1 MKMLLVEL
9 LEGWNDADDAIES
22 ANRIMTFYIKIVLN
36 KFLQTKQIKLETR
49 LGFGDLHVSF
59 KKTDEDERR
68 TTGTYNLE
76 KKEITIYLF
85 PDDEEAIINSLIAKN
100 TDVNR
105 IMRKVKDITSTLA
118 HEIQHH
124 LDNVKS
130 NGNFVKTKKT
140 YNYVINQDDEA
151 YYRLPHEIW
160 ARMTEAIYKVNVLYI
175 MNVRDY
181 IERFKE
187 EFVAWTFI
195 SENDKKKL
203 IKNVYK
209 YYTEVYKPSLI
220 NKSS

>member
-9 LEGWNDADDAIES
+9 LEGWKDADEAIES
-22 ANRIMTFYIKIVLN
+22 ANKIMRFYIKIVLN
-36 KFLQTKQIKLETR
+36 KFLETKQIKLEYR

-59 KKTDEDERR
+59 KKNDEDEKIK
-68 TTGTYNLE
+68 TGSYNLE
-76 KKEITIYLF
+76 RKEIIIYIF
-85 PDDEEAIINSLIAKN
+85 PDDEETIINSIITKN

-105 IMRKVKDITSTLA
+105 IMRKVKSITSTLA

-130 NGNFVKTKKT
+130 NGNFVNNKQTF
-140 YNYVINQDDEA
+140 NYVINPKDRA